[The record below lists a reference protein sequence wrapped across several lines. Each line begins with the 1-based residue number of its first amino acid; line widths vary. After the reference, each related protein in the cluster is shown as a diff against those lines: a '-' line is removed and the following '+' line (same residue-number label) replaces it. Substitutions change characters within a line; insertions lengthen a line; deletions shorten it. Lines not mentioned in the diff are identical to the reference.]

1 MCPVH
6 SETGKCRHGFKCRF
20 LGAHVEAAGDG
31 ISDESSLIIDGE
43 KAAHAAVSAAELNF
57 VDPDVRKQLRTR
69 KVTTFYSPSRWNSV
83 DSMCSGIARL
93 RLTYAQYPRPVSD
106 AYLKE
111 IQQSLYT
118 KDEETLELSEE
129 AEVYPSGA
137 GFEASRPSISQ
148 DVGMSQNDTPD
159 TPTRFVEKMRL
170 HWSGKTCKWI
180 RSVEQIWQP

>member
-1 MCPVH
+1 MIPGDGGADNVANQVTETQASLDSTTMCPVH

-93 RLTYAQYPRPVSD
+93 PPHVRTVSEAGVGCLPERDPTIIIYEGRGDPRIIGGGGG
-106 AYLKE
+106 L
-111 IQQSLYT
+111 SLWRW
-118 KDEETLELSEE
+118 LR
-129 AEVYPSGA
+129 
-137 GFEASRPSISQ
+137 GFEAINIPGCWH
-148 DVGMSQNDTPD
+148 VP
-159 TPTRFVEKMRL
+159 K
-170 HWSGKTCKWI
+170 
-180 RSVEQIWQP
+180 